1 MIKKIKFSL
10 LLLFAVLLNSCS
22 STTNSNDAELT
33 RTDVLGTWTVASQS
47 YEKLAEE
54 KNEDKIV
61 SKIQLNSDSTV
72 TVFFGKRMEKET
84 KGKWRWKVEKTVG
97 NDTISFSMESDVVI
111 TIGRHTL
118 LAMQAIENKGRLKL
132 IARNYIFEKK
142 NKSSIR

>member
-1 MIKKIKFSL
+1 MIKKISFNL
-10 LLLFAVLLNSCS
+10 LFLFAVLLNSCS
-22 STTNSNDAELT
+22 SNTNSNDSELK

-142 NKSSIR
+142 KKSSIR

>member
-10 LLLFAVLLNSCS
+10 LLLFAVLLNSCF
-22 STTNSNDAELT
+22 STTNSNDAQLT